1 MAMSQTVRG
10 IAASFKSGKNQH
22 RPLRDVTFELRA
34 QAQGSSQK
42 PRAMDASGCC
52 IHPMISCYSRTLE
65 IYALGVSPFLG
76 GFTDQLRR
84 KLFPSQDLCPDSV
97 HCCSFGSN
105 QLTRSWCSVLVAQ
118 FITPC
123 RAAPFGHLSAEFT
136 IGAIGRLR
144 VRDRTVVD
152 GLLHLAHV
160 THLTVRRA

>member
-105 QLTRSWCSVLVAQ
+105 QLTRSWCSSPRSSIHHTLQ
-118 FITPC
+118 SGPLWS
-123 RAAPFGHLSAEFT
+123 PL
-136 IGAIGRLR
+136 GR
-144 VRDRTVVD
+144 VHDWCDRSSP
-152 GLLHLAHV
+152 
-160 THLTVRRA
+160 RP